1 MPMQQSLWI
10 PFGCSVIGASHI
22 RKNKENQD
30 SYLPHPGT
38 SLDGKEIPSIIAV
51 SDGHGGNKYI
61 RSASGSKQAVA
72 LAAQIARDYTEFPLS
87 STMKKSDL
95 GDTIRHI
102 KIRCHLSWQKF
113 VDDHYNGNPF
123 TEAEQYFL
131 KENCSLK
138 DYTSVMNNHRLAYGC
153 TFLCAI
159 AYEDVVLVLQLGD
172 GDILG
177 LYPNDKVRELIPADS
192 RNFGNETMSLCS
204 LKEADT
210 IAHEVLIGDEIPG
223 LITLTT
229 DGIRNSYNDQTSD
242 IKAFYNIPTVLKN
255 ELQKNKFDECVVKS
269 SIDNWLKK
277 VTSDGAG
284 DDVTIGILFRKD
296 MLGADM
302 FYSMRQALQTLKRS
316 FGTDI
321 FEQSNGKFMSAL
333 RDIKIDMS
341 EEEIHNLLHI
351 AVCDLNA
358 YTRLKETSFSDSDIT
373 IDSIANE
380 MSSVYNINIDV
391 SKKVIK
397 CIGELL

>member
-1 MPMQQSLWI
+1 MQQSLWI

-30 SYLPHPGT
+30 SYLPHPGIG
-38 SLDGKEIPSIIAV
+38 LDGKAVPSIIAV

-61 RSASGSKQAVA
+61 RSASGSMQAVA
-72 LAAQIARDYTEFPLS
+72 LATQIARDYNELPLS
-87 STMKKSDL
+87 SKMRKGEL
-95 GDTIRHI
+95 ADTIRHI
-102 KIRCHLSWQKF
+102 KTRCHLSWQKL
-113 VDDHYNGNPF
+113 VDDHYSKNPF
-123 TEAEQYFL
+123 TDAEKGFL
-131 KENCSLK
+131 KENCTHG
-138 DYTSVMNNHRLAYGC
+138 DYEAVMSNHKLAYGC

-159 AYEDVVLVLQLGD
+159 AYEDVVLILQLGD

-177 LYPNDKVRELIPADS
+177 LYPNDDVRELIKSDS

-204 LKEADT
+204 LKEADA
-210 IAHEVLIGDEIPG
+210 IAHEILMGDEIPG

-242 IKAFYNIPTVLKN
+242 IKAFYNIPIVLKT
-255 ELQKNKFDECVVKS
+255 ELQKNNFYESNVKS
-269 SIDNWLKK
+269 SIDKWLKK
-277 VTSDGAG
+277 VTENGAG
-284 DDVTIGILFRKD
+284 DDVTIGVLFRKD